1 MDEPVPPRPDAMHA
15 TPPAASTPTGPE
27 TALAR
32 RPKATWHWWEAL
44 GVYLLVFFVAGFA
57 TLPVLKSVDSEDLA
71 TILAS
76 FIASLV
82 IVAGLVFWL
91 QRTQPG
97 WSAVMGLPE
106 RWGTEIRAGVV
117 WGLVLYPAV
126 VFVVGLTIN
135 LLLRAI
141 SGEVVRAPEQIPQD
155 LSAFGVIVTLVYGV
169 VVAPLGEEFF
179 FRGVL
184 FRSIRD
190 RHGFWPGA
198 LGSSVAFGLIHY
210 MPGPGLNAVLLM
222 TVMVFTG
229 VGLAWIYERRGTVV
243 APMAAHATFNVIG
256 VVLIY
261 ALR

>member
-1 MDEPVPPRPDAMHA
+1 MDEPIPPRPDAMHA
-15 TPPAASTPTGPE
+15 APVPPPPSGRAS
-27 TALAR
+27 ALAG
-32 RPKATWHWWEAL
+32 RPKATWSWWEAL

-57 TLPVLKSVDSEDLA
+57 TLPVIRSIDSEDLA
-71 TILAS
+71 TLVAS
-76 FIASLV
+76 LVASLV

-97 WSAVMGLPE
+97 WPAVMGLPE
-106 RWGTEIRAGVV
+106 RWATEIRAGVV
-117 WGLVLYPAV
+117 WGIALYPAV

-155 LSAFGVIVTLVYGV
+155 LSTFGVIATLFYGI

-210 MPGPGLNAVLLM
+210 MPGPGLDAVLLM
-222 TVMVFTG
+222 SVMVFTG
-229 VGLAWIYERRGTVV
+229 VGLAWIYERRGTIV
-243 APMAAHATFNVIG
+243 APMAAHVTFNVIG